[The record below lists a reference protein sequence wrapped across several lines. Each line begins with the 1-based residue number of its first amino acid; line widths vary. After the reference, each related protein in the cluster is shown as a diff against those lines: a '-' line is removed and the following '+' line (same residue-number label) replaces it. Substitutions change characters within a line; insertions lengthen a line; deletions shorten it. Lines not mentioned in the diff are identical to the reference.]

1 MNIKSYYTKAAM
13 LVISLGLITAIQS
26 CTKKSELP
34 DATEDVN
41 LHGAWKRVIHRAP
54 LGDSVQTIA
63 FYEGQFSTLQTDVY
77 ATLVATSPTSTF
89 YRATYNTDGTLI
101 YVNLTQKSNSAD
113 PNSSGTPISQL
124 LFDKVPYKINST
136 LDTLTVTSGG
146 TLKYVK
152 LKQ

>member
-1 MNIKSYYTKAAM
+1 MNINNYYTKAVM
-13 LVISLGLITAIQS
+13 LVISLGLIMAIQS

-34 DATEDVN
+34 DASEDVN
-41 LHGAWKRVIHRAP
+41 LQGAWKRVIHRAP

-63 FYEGQFSTLQTDVY
+63 FYDGQFSTFRTDVY
-77 ATLVATSPTSTF
+77 ATIGGSNPTSTL
-89 YRATYNTDGTLI
+89 YRATYNTNGTVL
-101 YVNLTQKSNSAD
+101 YVNLTQKSDSTD
-113 PNSSGTPISQL
+113 PNSGGTPINQL

-146 TLKYVK
+146 ALKYVK